1 MEDILQE
8 LGEANITS
16 KDKIKK
22 TKTKRGKNK
31 SQNKMEGAS
40 TPNDISN
47 DIKTVPILVE
57 STHEKSKQIGRYISS
72 RNFEI

>member
-1 MEDILQE
+1 
-8 LGEANITS
+8 
-16 KDKIKK
+16 
-22 TKTKRGKNK
+22 
-31 SQNKMEGAS
+31 MEGAS